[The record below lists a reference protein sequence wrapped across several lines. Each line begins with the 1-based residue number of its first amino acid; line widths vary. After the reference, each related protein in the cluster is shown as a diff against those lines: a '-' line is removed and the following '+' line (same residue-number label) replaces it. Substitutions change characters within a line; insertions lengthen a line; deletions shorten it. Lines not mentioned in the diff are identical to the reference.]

1 MFKSFLINTA
11 AFLVWSIALCV
22 ITLAPIALGGPEAV
36 AAMVAAMVAACGI
49 TTIIFW
55 ESI

>member
-1 MFKSFLINTA
+1 MFKSFLVNAA
-11 AFLVWSIALCV
+11 AFLIWSLALCI
-22 ITLAPIALGGPEAV
+22 ITLAPIVLNGPEAV